1 MLARKVRWK
10 SYDDMQVRCWIR
22 HALFNDPANCVAS
35 IAVGAQSSFY
45 DYLCANGFTERG
57 KSAVSTYLNKEAMT
71 SPLMSSACRGS
82 ALKSSQART
91 ILNTSPNTCS
101 YANNEQV
108 TASRQLVSR
117 RLSLWNSLHGQGY
130 SKEYF
135 VNKIL
140 TPSVKRQD
148 RLRYLS
154 TMMYLAGVMGA
165 DGTVGSGPYAG
176 NTLLIQSCLNFQL
189 AFAEVMS
196 MVHGWEDPVVV
207 RPQAKQAMHD
217 KHASGN
223 SRRVFLTS
231 FSVDQVEHM
240 CLTLGALDHSRSLQW
255 LLTLIT
261 RIVTR
266 CKDKDVPNR
275 RQLLR
280 FLRLILI
287 VIRIWIPS
295 PGTWVTIEILIE
307 KVDGFLLDVARF

>member
-1 MLARKVRWK
+1 MT
-10 SYDDMQVRCWIR
+10 QVVQQFGYLSRCWIR
-22 HALFNDPANCVAS
+22 HILFNDPANCVAS

-45 DYLCANGFTERG
+45 DYLCANGFTGGG
-57 KSAVSTYLNKEAMT
+57 KSQVKTNLDKESMT
-71 SPLMSSACRGS
+71 SPLMLNACGGS
-82 ALKSSQART
+82 ALKSSQARM
-91 ILNTSPNTCS
+91 IKGTSSSTCPL
-101 YANNEQV
+101 ANNERV
-108 TASRQLVSR
+108 TSSRQLVSR
-117 RLSLWNSLHGQGY
+117 RLSIWNSLHGQGY

-135 VNKIL
+135 VDKIL
-140 TPSVKRQD
+140 TPSMRRED
-148 RLRYLS
+148 RVRYLS

-165 DGTVGSGPYAG
+165 DGVVGSGSYARK
-176 NTLLIQSCLNFQL
+176 TLLTQACLNFQL

-207 RPQAKQAMHD
+207 RPIHKQAAHD
-217 KHASGN
+217 KNESGN
-223 SRRVFLTS
+223 TRRMFNTC
-231 FSVDQVEHM
+231 FSVEQAEHM

-275 RQLLR
+275 WQLLR

-307 KVDGFLLDVARF
+307 KVDGFLLDVASFQSA